1 MLVQLQRLEEK
12 FSPELERRDTT
23 TVATVEAEPIIP
35 FGPEL
40 AGPTFATSA
49 LRLFSLLLYSVV
61 RGGQLRDSK
70 PKVSAILSRGFN
82 GAQT

>member
-49 LRLFSLLLYSVV
+49 LRLELIAPVCWAYVCSVSRRSSLLISSVAPSGV
-61 RGGQLRDSK
+61 
-70 PKVSAILSRGFN
+70 V
-82 GAQT
+82 